1 MRQLQHLTEQNVRSA
16 KNIKSTSKPQTKIIY
31 IQYILIITN
40 NKYDKNLYNNL

>member
-1 MRQLQHLTEQNVRSA
+1 MQQLQHLTEQNVRSA

-40 NKYDKNLYNNL
+40 KYDKNLYNNL